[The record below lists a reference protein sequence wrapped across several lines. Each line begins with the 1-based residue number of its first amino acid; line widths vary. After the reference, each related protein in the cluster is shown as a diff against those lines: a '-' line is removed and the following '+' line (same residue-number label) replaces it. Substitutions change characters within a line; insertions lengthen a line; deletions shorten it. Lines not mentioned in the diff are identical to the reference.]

1 MIFLLQWVR
10 THPQVQSW
18 IIISRTI
25 VVHTNLLIKILG
37 VEEVRR
43 VLRIVAFFKEYF
55 AKWNV
60 FDVLRYFAIKVGDV
74 ATAAQM
80 VGVVVELH
88 LFVVVVRLEVAICS
102 PCTCPC
108 LCRLRCTVVTAEA
121 LTVYVVIIVLTII
134 RLVKRLVV
142 VFNGLQLLTI
152 FRLIV
157 YDYTIRLIACIRYS
171 SWVCLLCSPIY
182 ATFLILLQIQS

>member
-1 MIFLLQWVR
+1 MFGI
-10 THPQVQSW
+10 TTYPQAQSW

-25 VVHTNLLIKILG
+25 VVHTNLLIKFLG

-60 FDVLRYFAIKVGDV
+60 FDVLRYFAIEVGNV
-74 ATAAQM
+74 TTAVQVVRM
-80 VGVVVELH
+80 VVELH

-108 LCRLRCTVVTAEA
+108 LCRLRCTIVAAE
-121 LTVYVVIIVLTII
+121 LSCK
-134 RLVKRLVV
+134 REESELVQAFPSAADN
-142 VFNGLQLLTI
+142 VF
-152 FRLIV
+152 
-157 YDYTIRLIACIRYS
+157 
-171 SWVCLLCSPIY
+171 
-182 ATFLILLQIQS
+182 

>member
-1 MIFLLQWVR
+1 MTIGIRAVDWSLFLHR
-10 THPQVQSW
+10 ITTHPQAQSRLV
-18 IIISRTI
+18 IPRTI
-25 VVHTNLLIKILG
+25 VVHTSLLIKFLG

-60 FDVLRYFAIKVGDV
+60 FDVLRFFAIKVGDV

-88 LFVVVVRLEVAICS
+88 LLVVVIRLEVTICS

-108 LCRLRCTVVTAEA
+108 LCRLRRTIVAAELSCKREEIELVQA
-121 LTVYVVIIVLTII
+121 FPSVADYV
-134 RLVKRLVV
+134 
-142 VFNGLQLLTI
+142 F
-152 FRLIV
+152 
-157 YDYTIRLIACIRYS
+157 
-171 SWVCLLCSPIY
+171 
-182 ATFLILLQIQS
+182 